1 MPLFGITLRSVRYS
15 DSTPVFEQSLDE
27 DLIGKARPIKK
38 WDLIS
43 DYQFSL
49 DYWFTSSA
57 PSPDFDAGLL
67 CGVLDI
73 KDENNESIWINWNQD
88 HPDLAKELWPIAA
101 DMARRGLYIEL
112 SEIMLKGVGLEK
124 DDSDQ
129 FMAFVEESGS
139 NALNELADE
148 NFNQSNFQEA
158 ADIFS
163 RSIEIQPSK
172 RAFLGRAKSYRNLG
186 DKTKSE
192 TDELAAQ
199 KFDN

>member
-1 MPLFGITLRSVRYS
+1 MANKKSYNRWWLILTIALASIPLLLFFGFGGWVAGEEFSPDDFSRRRFSYNVMPLFGITLRSVRYS

-38 WDLIS
+38 WHLIS

-101 DMARRGLYIEL
+101 DMAL
-112 SEIMLKGVGLEK
+112 SLIH
-124 DDSDQ
+124 
-129 FMAFVEESGS
+129 
-139 NALNELADE
+139 
-148 NFNQSNFQEA
+148 
-158 ADIFS
+158 I
-163 RSIEIQPSK
+163 
-172 RAFLGRAKSYRNLG
+172 
-186 DKTKSE
+186 
-192 TDELAAQ
+192 
-199 KFDN
+199 